1 MSRKKNRSSRRK
13 KAVAHS
19 DTVPARRYS
28 GLTFW
33 GLIVVGVALAAFA
46 IGPFARF
53 DLAQQQA
60 EDTSSL
66 TASENVIPARG
77 DDGSALPMDP
87 GAPPIQFQPSR
98 IEFGDSAP
106 NTMHN
111 TVTQITNTGNET
123 LQIVRG
129 AASCACTQVELP
141 ARRQLE
147 PGASMNIN
155 ITMDSEARPGLK
167 TVTARVFAAGFEAPA
182 TLPVTVTVI
191 E

>member
-1 MSRKKNRSSRRK
+1 MSRKKNRANRRK
-13 KAVAHS
+13 KTVTQG

-28 GLTFW
+28 GLTVW

-60 EDTSSL
+60 EEASA
-66 TASENVIPARG
+66 TATENVIPARA
-77 DDGSALPMDP
+77 DDGSALPLDP
-87 GAPPIQFQPSR
+87 GAPPIQFRPGR
-98 IEFGDSAP
+98 IEFGESAP
-106 NTMHN
+106 NTMHDA
-111 TVTQITNTGNET
+111 VAQITNTGRET

-129 AASCACTQVELP
+129 GASCPCTQLELP
-141 ARRQLE
+141 ARRRLE

-155 ITMDSEARPGLK
+155 ITMDSENRAGLK